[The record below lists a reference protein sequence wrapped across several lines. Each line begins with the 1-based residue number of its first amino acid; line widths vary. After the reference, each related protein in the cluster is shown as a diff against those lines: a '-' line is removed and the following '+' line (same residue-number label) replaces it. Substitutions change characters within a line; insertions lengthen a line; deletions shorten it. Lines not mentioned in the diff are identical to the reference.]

1 MVLGVGLAGAILT
14 SITAQGGEG
23 MLVYALHTRL
33 LVAAGMAAAGTL
45 VSSLRGKENTWV
57 FYE

>member
-1 MVLGVGLAGAILT
+1 LAGAILT